1 MNAVVVGCGVIGLT
15 SAIRLQ
21 EAGFG
26 VRIVTRALPPET
38 TSAVAAAVWYPYKA
52 YPEDRVLAWGRRTLE
67 ACYGLA
73 EDAATGVSITTFVE
87 LFDRAVAEPWWKDA
101 VRAYRHAAPEELPP
115 GYVDGY
121 VVEAP
126 LVEAPVHLRYLR
138 QRFEAGGGTI
148 EVVPEGIR
156 DLAALCTPGRLVVNC
171 TGLGARA
178 LCADEAVYPIRG
190 QVVRVRNPG
199 LERCLADDEGPLA
212 LTYVVPRRHDVV
224 LGGTA
229 EAHDWRL
236 APDPA
241 TTQRILQNA
250 ARLEPRLRDP
260 DILEV
265 NVGLRPGRRE
275 VRLEIERLGP
285 GGAVIHNYGHGGS
298 GFTLAWG
305 CADEV
310 LALAR
315 PLAAGA

>member
-15 SAIRLQ
+15 SALRLQ

-26 VRIVTRALPPET
+26 VRIVTRALPQAT

-52 YPEDRVLAWGRRTLE
+52 YPLDRVLAWGRRTLD
-67 ACYGLA
+67 ACYALA
-73 EDAATGVSITTFVE
+73 RNPATGVSITTLVE
-87 LFDRAVAEPWWKDA
+87 LFDKEVEDPWWKGA
-101 VRAYRHAAPEELPP
+101 VRRFRHAATEELRP

-126 LVEAPVHLRYLR
+126 LVETPVHLRYLR

-148 EVVPEGIR
+148 AVVSEGVS
-156 DLAALCTPGRLVVNC
+156 DLAALCGPGRLVVNC
-171 TGLGARA
+171 TGLGAGA
-178 LCADEAVYPIRG
+178 LCGDEAVYPIRG

-199 LERCLADDEGPLA
+199 LARCLADDEGPLA